1 MAADNDPQVQRLRQ
15 MSYADRW
22 KAARAL
28 DASARRLKA
37 AYLRQLHPDWTAA
50 EIQREVRRAFMYVHD

>member
-1 MAADNDPQVQRLRQ
+1 MT
-15 MSYADRW
+15 YAERW
-22 KAARAL
+22 RAARAL

-37 AYLRQLHPDWTAA
+37 AYLRQLHPDWTDE